1 MIQTPGKHQP
11 KKNTP
16 ESRRVRDCMSGVS
29 SNSIDPLPGLGN
41 VREGVFAKSKSCLSS
56 TPTRGQPRVVQ
67 SIGTSRIYLNPT
79 RHLLSSHRYRIKTN
93 SPLFFTHLF
102 IPDRS
107 SATCVSIVLDFLRF
121 FWVMTF
127 DMFLQRNQLHL
138 FFYSSTH
145 HLHC

>member
-11 KKNTP
+11 KKIRANRGALGL
-16 ESRRVRDCMSGVS
+16 ERDCMSGVS
-29 SNSIDPLPGLGN
+29 SNLIDPLPGLGN
-41 VREGVFAKSKSCLSS
+41 VREGVFAKSKSYLTLPVLHPNPRS
-56 TPTRGQPRVVQ
+56 TPGRTIHWYFSDIFEPNATSFILA
-67 SIGTSRIYLNPT
+67 SISYQDE
-79 RHLLSSHRYRIKTN
+79 LSTF
-93 SPLFFTHLF
+93 LFFTYLF

-138 FFYSSTH
+138 FF
-145 HLHC
+145 